1 MHISCGGCVAVLRYL
16 LHCVCDQP
24 LSVGESSVMTNPKS
38 SVFSPLAVLKAQS
51 VLVDPEHQ
59 VHSHST
65 GLSRGSLLCYLN
77 QMSQQQTSSWVVIDA
92 HVFKLSTE
100 LSQSL
105 KCCKDEVSVW
115 HPELGGTF
123 SIVYV
128 YGRLYF
134 SISKKWKVL
143 PTMHKYESWINSWL
157 QVNVIVKLADLLL
170 DTSLDIAKGFAT
182 VLCTMNLA
190 ACVVVYLGCAISAC
204 VIFAHS
210 CP

>member
-128 YGRLYF
+128 YGRQCILVYQKNGKC
-134 SISKKWKVL
+134 S
-143 PTMHKYESWINSWL
+143 L
-157 QVNVIVKLADLLL
+157 QC
-170 DTSLDIAKGFAT
+170 TS
-182 VLCTMNLA
+182 MNH
-190 ACVVVYLGCAISAC
+190 G
-204 VIFAHS
+204 
-210 CP
+210 